1 MSNQFIHRP
10 VLSIVLSLIITIM
23 GGLAMLQLPVSQF
36 PNIAPPEVT
45 VTAEYTGANAATSV
59 NALVRTLERA
69 INGVPGMKYMASDAG
84 NDGTSIISV
93 YFETGTDVNMAA
105 VNVQNEV
112 AEVIGK
118 LPEEVRLNGVKVHKE
133 INSMLMYLN
142 ITSSDTTMDEKFIH
156 NFAHINILEEI
167 KRIKGVGFIDIVGQ
181 REYAIRIWLKPD
193 RMTSYHISAEE
204 IVHALHEQNVEAAPG
219 KVGQS
224 SMKEPLAMQYV
235 LQYTGK
241 FTKEEEYG
249 NIPLKATSDGQ
260 ILRLKDVADIEFSTA
275 FYDVRAKLDGR
286 PSAAII
292 IKQLPGSNAKEV
304 IDRIKE
310 KMQELKEKT
319 FLPGMDYKMS
329 YDVSRF
335 LDASMSRVAT
345 TFIEAF
351 LLVSLVVFLFLQDF
365 RSTLIPA
372 IAVPVSVIGTF
383 FFMQLFGFSINLI
396 TLFALVMAIGIVVDN
411 AIVVVEAVHK
421 ELETP
426 GVTTKAATI
435 EAMKK
440 TGGAIIA
447 MTLVMSAVY
456 VPIAFMSGPVGV
468 FYRQFSVTL
477 AISIVISGV
486 CALTLTPA
494 LCVLLLKRTHHSY
507 TAKRTWLDRFLQG
520 FNRKYNQL
528 SDRYRSLI
536 ELIINRRTVTFGI
549 LIVFALASWG
559 VGSVLPSGFIPG
571 EDMGTLTASV
581 LAPPGATTERTQAV
595 VDEVQKIAN
604 SLDVVESVSSLAGT
618 NIFSDGTGAPFGTVL
633 INFKDWRYRSESVD
647 DIAALLAEKTSHIR
661 EAEIEFL
668 QPPPVPGYGHGG
680 GFELRLLDKTG
691 TDDLQ
696 QMQEV
701 LEEFLAELRN
711 QPEIESAFTLFENN
725 YPQYV
730 LHIDYDKAA
739 QKGVSVNSAM
749 MTLQTLIGSEWASD
763 FIRYGKMFRVMV
775 QADPKYR
782 ALPEDILKLHVKNGS
797 GEMIPFSTFMK
808 LEKTLGPEQI
818 TRYNMYTSAEISGA
832 PAPGYSTGSA
842 LKAIQKVAKE
852 KLFPRGYDI
861 AWAGMTYDQMA
872 SGNQAIYIFLICLV
886 FVYLILAAQY
896 ESFLLPL
903 PVILSLPVGIFGA
916 LFLLM
921 LFGLENNIYAQ
932 VAIIMLIGM
941 LGKNAILIVEYA
953 KQKQQEGLTS
963 WQAATEAAALRLRPI
978 LMTSFAFTAGLLP
991 LMFASGAG
999 AVGTRTIGTAGAG
1012 GMLVGTALGV
1022 IVIPGLYCIF
1032 ASLSESKKAAKYQTI
1047 IETEV
1052 IHTN

>member
-1 MSNQFIHRP
+1 MFNQFIHRP
-10 VLSIVLSLIITIM
+10 VLSIVLSLILTIL
-23 GGLAMLQLPVSQF
+23 GGLAIFQLPVSQF

-45 VTAEYTGANAATSV
+45 VTAEYTGANAQTSV

-84 NDGTSIISV
+84 NDGTSIVSV

-112 AEVIGK
+112 SEVIGK
-118 LPEEVRLNGVKVHKE
+118 LPEEVRLSGVKVHKE

-142 ITSSDTTMDEKFIH
+142 ITSSDSTMDEKFIH
-156 NFAHINILEEI
+156 NFAHINVLEEI

-193 RMTSYHISAEE
+193 RMTAYNISADE
-204 IVHALHEQNVEAAPG
+204 IITALQEQNVEAAPG

-249 NIPLKATSDGQ
+249 NIPVKSTSDGK
-260 ILRLKDVADIEFSTA
+260 ILRLQDLADIEFGTA
-275 FYDVRAKLDGR
+275 FYDVRAKLDGQ

-292 IKQLPGSNAKEV
+292 IKQLPGSNAKDV

-310 KMQELKEKT
+310 KMKELKEKT
-319 FLPGMDYKMS
+319 FLPGMDYKLS

-335 LDASMSRVAT
+335 LDASMSRVLT

-351 LLVSLVVFLFLQDF
+351 LLVSLVVFLFLQDL

-421 ELETP
+421 ELEMP
-426 GVTTKAATI
+426 GVTTKAATV

-477 AISIVISGV
+477 AISIVISGL

-494 LCVLLLKRTHHSY
+494 LCVLLLRRPDHN
-507 TAKRTWLDRFLQG
+507 AKGKTWLNRFLHA
-520 FNRKYNQL
+520 FNRGYDSL
-528 SDRYRSLI
+528 SDRYRRLI
-536 ELIINRRTVTFGI
+536 EVIVNRRTVTFGI
-549 LIVFALASWG
+549 LIIFSVASWG
-559 VGSVLPSGFIPG
+559 LGSVLPTGFIPG

-581 LAPPGATTERTQAV
+581 LTPPGATTERTQVV
-595 VDEVQKIAN
+595 VDEVQQIAN
-604 SLDVVESVSSLAGT
+604 GLDVVESVSSLAGT

-633 INFKDWRYRSESVD
+633 INFKEWKNRKESVD
-647 DIAALLAEKTSHIR
+647 EIAALLADKTSHIR
-661 EAEIEFL
+661 EAEIEFI

-691 TDDLQ
+691 SDDLGK
-696 QMQEV
+696 MQVV
-701 LEEFLAELRN
+701 LDEFLVELRKR
-711 QPEIESAFTLFENN
+711 PEIQSAFTLFENN

-739 QKGVSVNSAM
+739 QKGVSVNTAM
-749 MTLQTLIGSEWASD
+749 RTLQTFIGSEWASD

-775 QADPKYR
+775 QAHPKYR
-782 ALPEDILKLHVKNGS
+782 AAPEDILKLHVKNDAGDMVPYS
-797 GEMIPFSTFMK
+797 AFME
-808 LEKTLGPEQI
+808 LERTLGPEQI
-818 TRYNMYTSAEISGA
+818 TRYNMYTSAEINGE
-832 PAPGYSTGSA
+832 PAPGHSTGSA
-842 LKAIQKVAKE
+842 LKAIQEVAKE
-852 KLFPRGYDI
+852 KLFPHGYDI

-872 SGNQAIYIFLICLV
+872 TGNQAMYVFLVCLV

-903 PVILSLPVGIFGA
+903 PVIFSLPVGVFGA
-916 LFLLM
+916 LLLLM
-921 LFGLENNIYAQ
+921 LFNFENNIYAQ
-932 VAIIMLIGM
+932 VAMIMLIGM

-953 KQKQQEGLTS
+953 KEKQQQGFTA
-963 WQAATEAAALRLRPI
+963 WQAATEGAVLRLRPI

-991 LMFASGAG
+991 LMFATGAG

-1012 GMLVGTALGV
+1012 GMIFGTALGV

-1032 ASLSESKKAAKYQTI
+1032 ASWKEKKMTAKYQTTPAKEAI
-1047 IETEV
+1047 QI
-1052 IHTN
+1052 N